1 MTTKE
6 KRNSAYT
13 DAIMYL
19 EALVII
25 LQGTKE
31 NDKDNKTNIK
41 FLLDIQT
48 KIGDLIHNLQK
59 LD

>member
-25 LQGTKE
+25 LQGAKE

>member
-25 LQGTKE
+25 LQGAKE
-31 NDKDNKTNIK
+31 NDKDNK
-41 FLLDIQT
+41 
-48 KIGDLIHNLQK
+48 
-59 LD
+59 